1 VRKTYNPIGP
11 KAAGGKSRKGKEKA
25 TSDPIGIACKQI
37 EGYDGSAVAYL
48 KRYGWSVD
56 KFGHEYWMNS
66 CFMENKALSFERN
79 ERIDGRRGQRLLV
92 MSGLSWNVES
102 QNKSRDYVNIIV
114 AVTLETAIVEW
125 YRETLIKEC
134 TGAGALRGEL
144 RDCFKTEVLPQ
155 LDSDTGQLEGDWEF
169 PDNFSGIGDIPA
181 PRSHSWNATLL
192 KNELDSAKDAN
203 EVRRGSGGTRTSKKM
218 GRSKDSGTAGSLPES
233 SESVDAIL
241 NMVKLLEENVYL
253 FCSDPG
259 VAPGTL
265 ETTAHDHI
273 TALYEVRVD
282 LIYGGDPGPGVGL
295 HWARSDGDIEQG
307 EDKTPKG
314 QGHAVRHVS
323 GDHPQDQK
331 KGTLSFGG
339 EIPEIRTCSD
349 LRIRDS
355 SGWA

>member
-1 VRKTYNPIGP
+1 MRKTYNPIGP
-11 KAAGGKSRKGKEKA
+11 KAAGRKSRKGKEKA
-25 TSDPIGIACKQI
+25 TSDPIAIACKQI

-48 KRYGWSVD
+48 KRYRWSVD

-79 ERIDGRRGQRLLV
+79 ERINGRRGQRLLV
-92 MSGLSWNVES
+92 MSGLSWNAES

-114 AVTLETAIVEW
+114 AVTLETAIVES

-144 RDCFKTEVLPQ
+144 HNCFKTEVLPQ

-169 PDNFSGIGDIPA
+169 LDNFLGIGDIPA
-181 PRSHSWNATLL
+181 PQSHSWNAMSL

-203 EVRRGSGGTRTSKKM
+203 KVRRGSGGTQTSKKM
-218 GRSKDSGTAGSLPES
+218 GREKDASKGRSKDSGTARSLPES

-241 NMVKLLEENVYL
+241 NMVKLLEENIYL
-253 FCSDPG
+253 LCLDPG

-265 ETTAHDHI
+265 ETMAHDHI
-273 TALYEVRVD
+273 MALYEVSVD

-314 QGHAVRHVS
+314 QGHAV
-323 GDHPQDQK
+323 
-331 KGTLSFGG
+331 
-339 EIPEIRTCSD
+339 
-349 LRIRDS
+349 
-355 SGWA
+355 